1 MILYTPIPKELIFP
15 ALQEEFQAVETITW
29 QGIPLM
35 VQKEEQQMRILRVL
49 STNPNDY
56 LNQQIVPGQY
66 LPYPPKQY

>member
-15 ALQEEFQAVETITW
+15 ALQEEFQAVETVTW

-66 LPYPPKQY
+66 LPYHPKQY